1 MDQATVQHS
10 SSPASKSHPTSP
22 QYSLTAASSCG
33 SFYWE
38 HVFCGMGNFTHRQGQ
53 VVRSD
58 RSQERYHLGAGWG
71 RVRAI
76 LEVDDAVLLHQDG
89 REALL

>member
-1 MDQATVQHS
+1 M
-10 SSPASKSHPTSP
+10 
-22 QYSLTAASSCG
+22 
-33 SFYWE
+33 
-38 HVFCGMGNFTHRQGQ
+38 
-53 VVRSD
+53 RSD